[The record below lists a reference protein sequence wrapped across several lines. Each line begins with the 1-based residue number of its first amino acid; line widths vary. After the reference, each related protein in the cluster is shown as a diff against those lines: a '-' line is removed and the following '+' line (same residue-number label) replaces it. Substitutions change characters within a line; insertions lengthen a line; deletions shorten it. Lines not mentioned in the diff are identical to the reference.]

1 MLRKNLD
8 DEIRNIRDDL
18 LILSS
23 MVETA
28 LCQSVTAMKN
38 YDMAKLHLI
47 IKDDKLIGQKRYEIE
62 ADIMV
67 TIATQS
73 PIARDLRFLS
83 SALAICSELERIGDY
98 AKTVAKVNLRLEEIG
113 VPRLL
118 TIVYNMGTTTTD
130 MLHRAMTAFALA
142 DGESAK
148 KIIPE
153 DDKCDSM
160 YQQLYA
166 ELMSFIIK
174 DARNVEY
181 VNNFLWIA
189 HNLERAGDRVT
200 NICERAIYIETG
212 ELDMNSA
219 SMDGL

>member
-1 MLRKNLD
+1 MSRKSLD
-8 DEIRNIRDDL
+8 HEIQTIRDDL

-28 LCQSVTAMKN
+28 LCDSVTAVKEYDMSKSQLVMKN
-38 YDMAKLHLI
+38 DSRINK
-47 IKDDKLIGQKRYEIE
+47 KRYVIESEI
-62 ADIMV
+62 V
-67 TIATQS
+67 VVIATQS
-73 PIARDLRFLS
+73 PVTRDLRFLS

-98 AKTVAKVNLRLEEIG
+98 AKTVAKVNLRLQEIG

-118 TIVYNMGTTTTD
+118 GAAYNMGSATTD
-130 MLHRAMTAFALA
+130 MLHRAMTAFVLA
-142 DGESAK
+142 DAEAAR

-153 DDKCDSM
+153 DDNCDGM
-160 YQQLYA
+160 YQQIYA
-166 ELMSFIIK
+166 ELMAFVVK

-212 ELDMNSA
+212 ELGSDSS